1 MCTSKLVAAM
11 YLFTYHWVYES
22 LSPQNLPSLD
32 PTPIIRNIRGRQT
45 NPLTLAAS
53 IFFHSN
59 IYRAYYRYHLSLLSR
74 NTLPTDRGHS
84 LTGGPVI
91 TPDPKLH
98 LRRRNRTTK
107 LTDARLPKYNRL
119 ILPHQSEP
127 CVIHIIPSVP
137 LYTTHL
143 SGSLDASSP
152 AQFDSRLDEIALLPR
167 STNPIADSTYDIW
180 V

>member
-1 MCTSKLVAAM
+1 M

-107 LTDARLPKYNRL
+107 LTDARLPKYNHP

-152 AQFDSRLDEIALLPR
+152 AQFDSRLDDIALLPR
-167 STNPIADSTYDIW
+167 STNPIADPTYDIW